1 MPLPTRLPRP
11 EQSGAAL
18 IILLVVV
25 LGAAT
30 LLMRFAERLN
40 VDQRREHITYQ
51 RLAAARDA
59 LVGYAVSHGRLPR
72 PAASSRDGRE
82 AEAPCSTDADCT
94 GFIPWVTLGI
104 DGVDGWWHLLRYS
117 VTPALT
123 GLEVQRDVVPNR
135 TVARR
140 LANGEL
146 VYVVGQEECSNA
158 LLCAPAVV
166 FSTGKNNFGVSPQG
180 LLQEP
185 NTGDGSNIDE
195 LHNVTASRNYISRE
209 KTTEV
214 AAIGGAFDDL
224 VVWVDVGRLLSSMDK
239 TFQLRGK

>member
-1 MPLPTRLPRP
+1 
-11 EQSGAAL
+11 
-18 IILLVVV
+18 
-25 LGAAT
+25 
-30 LLMRFAERLN
+30 MRFAEHLN
-40 VDQRREHITYQ
+40 FDQRRERITHQ

-72 PAASSRDGRE
+72 PAASSRDGKE
-82 AEAPCSTDADCT
+82 AEVPCSTDADCT

-123 GLEVQRDVVPNR
+123 GQEVQRDVVPNR

-140 LANGEL
+140 LSNGDM
-146 VYVVGQEECSNA
+146 VYVVGQDECSSA

-180 LLQEP
+180 LLQHP
-185 NTGDGSNIDE
+185 STSDGTSIDE
-195 LHNVTASRNYISRE
+195 LRNITASRNYISRE
-209 KTTEV
+209 KSTDA
-214 AAIGGAFDDL
+214 AAIGGSFDDL

>member
-1 MPLPTRLPRP
+1 MPLPTRRRRP

-18 IILLVVV
+18 MILLIVV

-30 LLMRFAERLN
+30 LLMHFAEHQNL
-40 VDQRREHITYQ
+40 DQRREHLTYQ

-59 LVGYAVSHGRLPR
+59 LLGYAVSHGRLPR
-72 PAASSRDGRE
+72 PAASSRDGKE

-123 GLEVQRDVVPNR
+123 GKEVQRDVVPNR

-140 LANGEL
+140 LSSGEL
-146 VYVVGQEECSNA
+146 LYVVGQDECSNA

-180 LLQEP
+180 LLQVP
-185 NTGDGSNIDE
+185 NAGDGGNIDE
-195 LHNVTASRNYISRE
+195 LHNISASRNYISRE
-209 KTTEV
+209 KNTDPT
-214 AAIGGAFDDL
+214 AAGGSFDDL